1 MEGTSVRKPAEK
13 KQKENFRIDFD
24 EEVDFNK
31 FFREGRAS
39 THLKDSTLEK
49 LDKIQTMIPED
60 IHYEVESFF
69 KLYLRP
75 LYAMIME
82 KTSNPAQ
89 VEDDDGEMYNYDN
102 ENDRQNFIPDYN
114 QNDDDYGGGD
124 DAGDDTFN
132 DVTLS
137 GASYIFSFR
146 VLGSQPNKVRVLDI
160 NYAKQA
166 KRIDV
171 KKLKGAMWKILSTTN
186 GGKENVDERVRPVPE
201 VEKESSKMEGLY
213 NFRSMYEELPNLVSK
228 NMAKNLSCP
237 IAFVCLL
244 YLANEKTLKLEGTD
258 TMDNIVIS
266 EGP

>member
-1 MEGTSVRKPAEK
+1 MGRFDQNAPVIPEPNLMESVMPLDSSGFGGGFDDGDDFMEYRDGNTGETQPGDERGALTTVVGVNEKGTTLELSLQPSEYSYFSNSALTAWAGPHHWKVKPPKSRAQMEGTSVRKPTEK

-60 IHYEVESFF
+60 IHYEVESLF

-82 KTSNPAQ
+82 KSSNPAQ

-114 QNDDDYGGGD
+114 QNDDDYGGD
-124 DAGDDTFN
+124 DNVGDDTFN
-132 DVTLS
+132 DITLS
-137 GASYIFSFR
+137 GANNMSALDL
-146 VLGSQPNKVRVLDI
+146 VSQPNKV
-160 NYAKQA
+160 
-166 KRIDV
+166 
-171 KKLKGAMWKILSTTN
+171 
-186 GGKENVDERVRPVPE
+186 
-201 VEKESSKMEGLY
+201 
-213 NFRSMYEELPNLVSK
+213 
-228 NMAKNLSCP
+228 
-237 IAFVCLL
+237 
-244 YLANEKTLKLEGTD
+244 
-258 TMDNIVIS
+258 
-266 EGP
+266 